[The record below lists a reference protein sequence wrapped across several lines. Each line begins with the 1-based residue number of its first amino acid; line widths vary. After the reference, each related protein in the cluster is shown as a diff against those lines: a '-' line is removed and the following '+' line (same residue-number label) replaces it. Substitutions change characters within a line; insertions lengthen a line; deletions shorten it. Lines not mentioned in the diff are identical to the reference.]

1 MEGPTRRRISGIVA
15 AGALATICAIG
26 VASAAKGRVEQPGV
40 FALLDGT
47 PKIASQ
53 FWVSHPAG
61 LSGTLKVRQFGSDG
75 KPILDYD
82 VDMEHT
88 MHMVI
93 VRDDF
98 ATFAHVHPDF
108 DATAGTFWQTFTK
121 EPNHRYYIYADS
133 TPRGIGQQVFRF
145 TLESSGAVARPAPVG
160 GPSALNN
167 NVGPYVVKLSKT
179 TLPAG
184 RAKNVNVT
192 VLKGDA
198 PADDL
203 APYLGAAGHAVFINT
218 SSLAYV
224 HLHPMVRGH
233 DTNTSAP
240 TSASTS
246 MNGMEMEGGDAG
258 PFMQLAVPALPAG
271 TYKLWF
277 QFLGNG
283 TVYTAPFT
291 LLAR

>member
-1 MEGPTRRRISGIVA
+1 VEGHTRRRLNGIVA
-15 AGALATICAIG
+15 AVLATICAAS

-40 FALLDGT
+40 FALLGGT
-47 PKIASQ
+47 PKIASK
-53 FWVSHPAG
+53 FWVSHPTG
-61 LSGTLKVRQFGSDG
+61 LSGTLKVRQFTSNG
-75 KPILDYD
+75 KPILNYD
-82 VDMEHT
+82 VDMEHI

-121 EPNHRYYIYADS
+121 EPNHSYYVYADS
-133 TPRGIGQQVFRF
+133 TPQGIGQQVFRF
-145 TLESSGAVARPAPVG
+145 TLESSGAVARPAPVS
-160 GPSALNN
+160 GPSTLTA
-167 NVGPYVVKLSKT
+167 NVGPYLVKLSKT

-192 VLKGDA
+192 ILKGDA

-233 DTNTSAP
+233 DANTSAP
-240 TSASTS
+240 TSASTGMS
-246 MNGMEMEGGDAG
+246 GMEMGGGDAG

>member
-1 MEGPTRRRISGIVA
+1 MEGPTRRRVSGIVA
-15 AGALATICAIG
+15 AGALATICAVS
-26 VASAAKGRVEQPGV
+26 VASAANRRIEQPGV
-40 FALLDGT
+40 FALLGGT
-47 PKIASQ
+47 PKIAST

-61 LSGTLKVRQFGSDG
+61 LSGTIKVRQFGPDG
-75 KPILDYD
+75 KPILNYD
-82 VDMEHT
+82 VDMEHI

-98 ATFAHVHPDF
+98 ATFAHVHPAF

-121 EPNHRYYIYADS
+121 EPNHRYYVYADS

-145 TLESSGAVARPAPVG
+145 TLESSGAVAPAASTG
-160 GPSALNN
+160 GPSALTG

-184 RAKNVNVT
+184 RANDVNVT
-192 VLKGDA
+192 VLKGDK

-203 APYLGAAGHAVFINT
+203 APYLSAAGHAVFINT

-224 HLHPMVRGH
+224 HLHPMVREQKASAN
-233 DTNTSAP
+233 TNAHMSG
-240 TSASTS
+240 
-246 MNGMEMEGGDAG
+246 MNMESDAG